1 MWIYLQ
7 NAFLSII
14 DPDGAYDGSKGPV
27 GDKLLVRGRFKGD
40 IERVFPRAKVTVT
53 PERDYR
59 YRALVS
65 RETVAQ
71 AMHRAVMENGA
82 KNFKGSVKE
91 KWRHDVYQNCWF
103 AMEREQ
109 HRQHTPPK
117 QREPDLYDYDWP
129 KGDWVPDDQ
138 SWAPAR
144 TRGRAGKR

>member
-27 GDKLLVRGRFKGD
+27 SKSLLVRGRFKGD
-40 IERVFPRAKVTVT
+40 IERVFPRSKVTET
-53 PERDYR
+53 PARDYR

-65 RETVAQ
+65 RETVAK
-71 AMHRAVMENGA
+71 AMSDAVMKAGA

-91 KWRHDVYQNCWF
+91 QWRHDAYMACWF

-109 HRQHTPPK
+109 RRQHSPK
-117 QREPDLYDYDWP
+117 QAEPDFFDA
-129 KGDWVPDDQ
+129 DDL
-138 SWAPAR
+138 SWTPAR
-144 TRGRAGKR
+144 QRGRAGRK